1 MAYFRVFSMCQ
12 NGIKSDGR
20 RCQKRNRIDT
30 FDDYDRRH
38 THTFPWVL
46 LGFLHVF
53 PNKNSTGF
61 GPFNRIDFDT
71 VVMRGLHRGYK
82 WSAVP
87 KITEK
92 RPYFG
97 SLSRVHTYYTCLP
110 VTPITALFTIQ
121 DGITILLSTEASC
134 GVSTSMMT
142 SS

>member
-1 MAYFRVFSMCQ
+1 MSQFGAD
-12 NGIKSDGR
+12 NA
-20 RCQKRNRIDT
+20 T
-30 FDDYDRRH
+30 FMSQIGTGFTH
-38 THTFPWVL
+38 FPPPLFPHNHTFSGVL
-46 LGFLHVF
+46 LGFLYVF
-53 PNKNSTGF
+53 SNKNSTGF

-82 WSAVP
+82 WLAVP

-121 DGITILLSTEASC
+121 DGITILPSTEASC